1 VTPFHFR
8 RIDALLLLMAVIWGT
23 NYAIIKHAF
32 REIDPQAFNAIRMI
46 VASTVFVVII
56 LAVRTR
62 PAGRRAEGSFGSI
75 FYTPSPISGRDWLGL
90 AALGLAGQCLY
101 QYLFVGGLA
110 ATSVSNAALILA
122 FTPVIIAMVSAAIG
136 EERVTAMHWLGALLS
151 LGGIYLVVGRGMSV
165 SGSSLRG
172 DLTMFAAVCCWAI
185 YTMGS
190 RPLMIRHSPVAV
202 SGLSMAIGTAFYLP
216 AVASHIRAVKWGAVS
231 AGTWVAAVYSALFAL
246 CVSYTIW
253 YAAVREIGSARTSAY
268 SNIVPIVAMAA
279 AVIFLGEPLD
289 PRKVAGTAA
298 VLVGVALTRVRTVNP
313 SPE

>member
-1 VTPFHFR
+1 MTPFHFR

-23 NYAIIKHAF
+23 NYPIIKHAF

-56 LAVRTR
+56 LAVRSR
-62 PAGRRAEGSFGSI
+62 PAGRRAQGSFGSI
-75 FYTPSPISGRDWLGL
+75 FYTPSPMSGRDWLGL
-90 AALGLAGQCLY
+90 AALGLVGQCLY

-122 FTPVIIAMVSAAIG
+122 FTPVLIAMVSAAIG
-136 EERVTAMHWLGALLS
+136 EERVTTVHWLGALLS
-151 LGGIYLVVGRGMSV
+151 LGGIYLVVGRRMSV

-231 AGTWVAAVYSALFAL
+231 VGTWVAAVYSALFAL

-268 SNIVPIVAMAA
+268 SNVVPIVAMAT

-289 PRKVAGTAA
+289 LRKVAGTAA